1 MFVDDRIFVSNFGPI
16 LPTPHYPEEIRTFLQ
31 TFLLPQTLQH
41 FSLSDLCA
49 TNFATFQPTWE
60 SPKRGYVDPDLVWSR
75 SFGRIQIHRRSFKQ
89 IEQMERIE
97 FIIIFSKG
105 ISLKKSFPGFHSQL
119 LLMITQESKW
129 AQTEMDFL
137 PHVLIFFRYILQP
150 SVFFNYC
157 LMFCLLFPLSFFTT
171 ALSYCCC
178 EDKTPRVFF

>member
-1 MFVDDRIFVSNFGPI
+1 
-16 LPTPHYPEEIRTFLQ
+16 
-31 TFLLPQTLQH
+31 
-41 FSLSDLCA
+41 
-49 TNFATFQPTWE
+49 
-60 SPKRGYVDPDLVWSR
+60 
-75 SFGRIQIHRRSFKQ
+75 
-89 IEQMERIE
+89 MERIE

-137 PHVLIFFRYILQP
+137 PHVLIFCRYILQP